1 MDAGSRGRRRR
12 CSRLLTRPTLGGA
25 GSPGAGQPDFVDEA
39 ELPEEDVDEPD
50 EPDEPDDPDDP
61 DESVLVDP
69 FVGPESELLEPL
81 EPEPLDP
88 EEPEPEPELPVPVPR
103 ESLR

>member
-1 MDAGSRGRRRR
+1 MDPGSRGRRRR

-50 EPDEPDDPDDP
+50 EPDDP

-69 FVGPESELLEPL
+69 FAGPESELLEPPV
-81 EPEPLDP
+81 PEPLDP
-88 EEPEPEPELPVPVPR
+88 EELEPEPELPAPVPR

>member
-50 EPDEPDDPDDP
+50 EPDDPDDP

-69 FVGPESELLEPL
+69 FAGPESELLEPL
-81 EPEPLDP
+81 VPEPLDP

>member
-1 MDAGSRGRRRR
+1 MDPGSRGRRRR

-50 EPDEPDDPDDP
+50 EPDDP

-69 FVGPESELLEPL
+69 FAGPESELLEPPV
-81 EPEPLDP
+81 PEPLDP
-88 EEPEPEPELPVPVPR
+88 EELEPEPELPVPVPR